1 MKKEAWPT
9 TVVPEDKSHFMEP
22 TSGPMD
28 MAQDSQELR
37 GTFNPGL
44 YLFDE
49 SELPE
54 GYEAGIIS
62 PVDDVFSDD
71 IQNEFQAMAKQ
82 IQIRMLK
89 NSNLLSVGNISPN
102 VLESIYLS
110 GINIYSLNNLKINKK
125 SSIYNENSD
134 LKYHNFN
141 QEFDGFFINLSSY
154 SDKSFIL
161 KNIFSQLKP
170 YASGFV
176 VSADDISNDLT
187 NNGYKISWSKNINNA
202 YIYDLLKDEFSEIS
216 IAKICKASDNSTQA
230 IIKCKV
236 AESWPDKVAG
246 LQVYDH
252 LPQDFGLIFKYDKP
266 ESVTYHMGKVAFPID
281 IVFIDENFKIKKI
294 SKNIKPGSLE
304 LFSCSDVLNVLEING
319 GMSDSLG
326 ISVGDYAFINTSF
339 NKSAFDINNLSSY
352 IKYSSNLESGIYKY
366 ANSEYFVVNKKIK
379 NQKINTE
386 DNNIFCDF
394 DSFFDSNIRL
404 ARISNDGR
412 TSISFTNDMIKIS
425 NDFINMNLLDYL
437 EYKTYLKFENKYALN
452 MYDSIPI
459 VNELKENIKNAS
471 INFNKIIFLSS
482 RNPSRFLTAHL
493 LRNAFGES
501 VPDFDFFYIPN
512 SCKSINQKTSAIL
525 SRYKVANTEFLM
537 SKKAGIPVP
546 DEVKINAKKALDL
559 FTSSIE
565 ECKKLIKNFEQNR
578 NVYQK
583 VAGQLEVI
591 ENSKGQYQESCKRN
605 SEILVKSLVSVRDG
619 IKIMNT
625 IKDISYTDEII
636 SSVADA
642 SKAVSEGAKAIFEL
656 INTIDMPDFFDK
668 LGSKTNEFNNLFE
681 DFSNTIERIK
691 KFINTDILGVKV
703 LIGD

>member
-1 MKKEAWPT
+1 MKKKAWPA
-9 TVVPEDKSHFMEP
+9 VVIPEDKAHFMEP
-22 TSGPMD
+22 TSGPKD
-28 MAQDSQELR
+28 MFQDSQELR

-54 GYEAGIIS
+54 GYEAGVIS
-62 PVDDVFSDD
+62 PVDENFSDD
-71 IQNEFQAMAKQ
+71 IQNEIQAMARQ
-82 IQIRMLK
+82 IQFRMLK
-89 NSNLLSVGNISPN
+89 NSNLLSIGNISSEI
-102 VLESIYLS
+102 LEDIYSS

-125 SSIYNENSD
+125 SSIYNENND
-134 LKYHNFN
+134 LKYHKFN
-141 QEFDGFFINLSSY
+141 QEFDGFFVNLSTY

-170 YASGFV
+170 YASGFI
-176 VSADDISNDLT
+176 VSADDISNDLI
-187 NNGYKISWSKNINNA
+187 NNGYKISWSKNANNA

-216 IAKICKASDNSTQA
+216 IAKICKAADNSTQA

-236 AESWPDKVAG
+236 AESWPDKMAG

-252 LPQDFGLIFKYDKP
+252 LPQDFGLIFKYDRP

-281 IVFIDENFKIKKI
+281 ILFIDENFKIKKI

-304 LFSCSDVLNVLEING
+304 LFSCNDVLNVLEING

-326 ISVGDYAFINTSF
+326 ISVGDYTFINNSF
-339 NKSAFDINNLSSY
+339 NRSAFDINNSSSY

-366 ANSEYFVVNKKIK
+366 ANSEYYVVNKKAK
-379 NQKINTE
+379 NQKINIE

-394 DSFFDSNIRL
+394 DSFFDSNIKL
-404 ARISNDGR
+404 ARISSNGR
-412 TSISFTNDMIKIS
+412 ISISFVNDMIKIS
-425 NDFINMNLLDYL
+425 NDFINVNLLDYL

-493 LRNAFGES
+493 LKSAFGES
-501 VPDFDFFYIPN
+501 VPDFEFFHIPN
-512 SCKSINQKTSAIL
+512 SCRSINQKTSAIL
-525 SRYKVANTEFLM
+525 SRYKVANSEFLM

-559 FTSSIE
+559 FASSIT
-565 ECKKLIKNFEQNR
+565 ECKKLIKNFEQNK

-583 VAGQLEVI
+583 VAGQPEVI

-605 SEILVKSLVSVRDG
+605 SEILVKSLVAIRDG

-656 INTIDMPDFFDK
+656 INIIDMPDFFEK
-668 LGSKTNEFNNLFE
+668 LSSKTAEFNNLFE
-681 DFSNTIERIK
+681 DFSNTTERVK